1 MQVSIIIV
9 NYNTKELIKNCI
21 NSIYKYTQDIQYEI
35 IVSDNGSTE
44 VLKLE
49 LWKSVYYEWN
59 LQYFFYDIIIYHA
72 YFIYHRMFQI

>member
-1 MQVSIIIV
+1 MQVLIIIV

-44 VLKLE
+44 VLKSE
-49 LWKSVYYEWN
+49 L
-59 LQYFFYDIIIYHA
+59 
-72 YFIYHRMFQI
+72 